1 MLKTIDF
8 YKSDA
13 SKVFSID
20 LLNIMN
26 FGKNLMIKISSIC
39 NELNLLIDIHLNEI
53 NNLSDSEINKLF
65 KFWEEINLLNN
76 CVVHDFLTSKKS
88 IQSHISK
95 YKILKLIKYS
105 ELLDIENI
113 DLDFTRNAVTND
125 VNVVEDVIAVKRSVR
140 NLVQTNF
147 YERPFNPE
155 LGCGVRELLFEP
167 FTPMTK
173 VFLERKIEEVLI
185 NYEPRVEV
193 QNIAVDDDQDRN
205 RLVVDIYFYVVG
217 VPGPQVVQTFLQRV
231 R

>member
-1 MLKTIDF
+1 MPQQSTFKDLSVVFKKHPVTDDLVTV
-8 YKSDA
+8 KD
-13 SKVFSID
+13 KVAIAQSI
-20 LLNIMN
+20 
-26 FGKNLMIKISSIC
+26 S
-39 NELNLLIDIHLNEI
+39 NLL
-53 NNLSDSEINKLF
+53 
-65 KFWEEINLLNN
+65 
-76 CVVHDFLTSKKS
+76 
-88 IQSHISK
+88 
-95 YKILKLIKYS
+95 
-105 ELLDIENI
+105 
-113 DLDFTRNAVTND
+113 
-125 VNVVEDVIAVKRSVR
+125 
-140 NLVQTNF
+140 QTNTN
-147 YERPFNPE
+147 ERPFNPE